1 MATKF
6 ENLLNSNNKQPVE
19 TQEPVATQEPV
30 FYDTNHINNVKLK
43 KHTQAIID
51 LQNANTRNN
60 FAIAVHLKVI
70 RDEEL
75 FIDDGYTDV
84 FDYAKKILDFSKV
97 YVYKNIVN
105 AEKFIEVKKI
115 GKNTIYTSNLP
126 HDKKDFTSGQL
137 IELQGLEYDTA
148 KKLVED
154 GIINSDMTTKE
165 IRNIVKEHKPAKK
178 KNTKLTGSMIQN
190 IEDTALK
197 TDTEIIEGDEKKQ
210 KEKLHNS
217 YLKDIDKLYDIYEK
231 LQKNP
236 LLDTDEGKTAL
247 NRLLE
252 AIESMN
258 Y

>member
-6 ENLLNSNNKQPVE
+6 ENLLNTDNKQPIE
-19 TQEPVATQEPV
+19 ATQEPV
-30 FYDTNHINNVKLK
+30 FYDTNHINNAKLK

-75 FIDDGYTDV
+75 FADDGYTDV

-126 HDKKDFTSGQL
+126 HEGKDFTSGQL
-137 IELQGLEYDTA
+137 IELQCLEYDTA

-154 GIINSDMTTKE
+154 KVITSDMTTKE

-178 KNTKLTGSMIQN
+178 KNTK
-190 IEDTALK
+190 DTSEK

-217 YLKDIDKLYDIYEK
+217 YLKDIDKLYDTYEK

-236 LLDTDEGKTAL
+236 LLDTDEGKTSL

-252 AIESMN
+252 AIENMN

>member
-6 ENLLNSNNKQPVE
+6 ENLLNADNKQPIE
-19 TQEPVATQEPV
+19 ATQEPV
-30 FYDTNHINNVKLK
+30 FYDTNHINNAKLK

-75 FIDDGYTDV
+75 FADDGYTDV

-126 HDKKDFTSGQL
+126 HEGKDFTSGQL

-154 GIINSDMTTKE
+154 KVITSDMTTKE

-178 KNTKLTGSMIQN
+178 KNTK
-190 IEDTALK
+190 DTSEK

-217 YLKDIDKLYDIYEK
+217 YLKDIDKLYDTYEK

-236 LLDTDEGKTAL
+236 LLDTDEGKTSL

-252 AIESMN
+252 AIENMN

>member
-6 ENLLNSNNKQPVE
+6 ENLLNNNNQPVS
-19 TQEPVATQEPV
+19 TQEPV
-30 FYDTNHINNVKLK
+30 FYDTNHINNAKLK

-75 FIDDGYTDV
+75 FADDGYTDV

-126 HDKKDFTSGQL
+126 HEGKDFTSGQL
-137 IELQGLEYDTA
+137 IELQGLEYDNA

-154 GIINSDMTTKE
+154 GIITADMTTKE
-165 IRNIVKEHKPAKK
+165 IRNIVKAHKPAKK
-178 KNTKLTGSMIQN
+178 KKN
-190 IEDTALK
+190 DTSNL
-197 TDTEIIEGDEKKQ
+197 ECEYPEGDLRHYDKKAQ
-210 KEKLHNS
+210 YIEQNKEKLHNS

-236 LLDTDEGKTAL
+236 LLDTDEGKTSL

-252 AIESMN
+252 AIENMN

>member
-1 MATKF
+1 MSTKF
-6 ENLLNSNNKQPVE
+6 ENLFSDNSQSVE
-19 TQEPVATQEPV
+19 AIQEPV
-30 FYDTNHINNVKLK
+30 FYDTNHINNAKLK
-43 KHTQAIID
+43 KHTQAIIE

-75 FIDDGYTDV
+75 FSDDGFTDV
-84 FDYAKKILDFSKV
+84 FDYAKKTLDFSKV

-115 GKNTIYTSNLP
+115 GRNTTYTSNLP
-126 HDKKDFTSGQL
+126 HEGKDFTSGQL
-137 IELQGLEYDTA
+137 IELQVLEYDNA

-154 GIINSDMTTKE
+154 GIITADMTTKE
-165 IRNIVKEHKPAKK
+165 IRNIVKAHKPAKK
-178 KNTKLTGSMIQN
+178 KKN
-190 IEDTALK
+190 DTPDL
-197 TDTEIIEGDEKKQ
+197 ECEYPEGDLRHYDKKAQ
-210 KEKLHNS
+210 YIAQNKEKLHNS
-217 YLKDIDKLYDIYEK
+217 YLKDIDMLYDIYEK

-252 AIESMN
+252 AIETMN

>member
-6 ENLLNSNNKQPVE
+6 ENLLNTDNKQPIE
-19 TQEPVATQEPV
+19 ATQEPV
-30 FYDTNHINNVKLK
+30 FYDTNHINNAKLK

-75 FIDDGYTDV
+75 FADDGYTDV

-126 HDKKDFTSGQL
+126 HEGKDFTSGQL

-154 GIINSDMTTKE
+154 KVITSDMTTKE

-178 KNTKLTGSMIQN
+178 KNTK
-190 IEDTALK
+190 DTSEK

-217 YLKDIDKLYDIYEK
+217 YLKDIDKLYDTYEK

-236 LLDTDEGKTAL
+236 LLDTDEGKTSL

-252 AIESMN
+252 AIENMN

>member
-1 MATKF
+1 MSTKF
-6 ENLLNSNNKQPVE
+6 ENLLNTDNKQPIE
-19 TQEPVATQEPV
+19 ATQEPV
-30 FYDTNHINNVKLK
+30 FYDTNHINNAKLK

-75 FIDDGYTDV
+75 FADDGYTDV

-126 HDKKDFTSGQL
+126 HEGKDFTSGQL

-148 KKLVED
+148 KKLVENKV
-154 GIINSDMTTKE
+154 ITSDMTTKE

-178 KNTKLTGSMIQN
+178 KNIK
-190 IEDTALK
+190 DTSEK

-217 YLKDIDKLYDIYEK
+217 YLKYIDKLYDTYEK

-236 LLDTDEGKTAL
+236 LLDTDEGKTSL

-252 AIESMN
+252 AIEKMN

>member
-1 MATKF
+1 MSTKF
-6 ENLLNSNNKQPVE
+6 ESLFSDNSQSVE
-19 TQEPVATQEPV
+19 AIQEPV
-30 FYDTNHINNVKLK
+30 FYDTNHINNAKLK

-75 FIDDGYTDV
+75 FADDGYTDV

-126 HDKKDFTSGQL
+126 HEGKDFTSGQL
-137 IELQGLEYDTA
+137 IELQGLEYDNA

-154 GIINSDMTTKE
+154 GIITADMTTKE
-165 IRNIVKEHKPAKK
+165 IRNIVKAHKPAKK
-178 KNTKLTGSMIQN
+178 KNKELTGAMIQN
-190 IEDTALK
+190 IEDTPLQ

-236 LLDTDEGKTAL
+236 LLDTNEGKTAL

-252 AIESMN
+252 AIENMN

>member
-1 MATKF
+1 MSTKF
-6 ENLLNSNNKQPVE
+6 ENLFSDNSQSVE
-19 TQEPVATQEPV
+19 AIQEPV
-30 FYDTNHINNVKLK
+30 FYDTNHINNAKLK
-43 KHTQAIID
+43 KHTQAIIE

-75 FIDDGYTDV
+75 FSDDGFTDV
-84 FDYAKKILDFSKV
+84 FDYAKKTLDFSKV

-115 GKNTIYTSNLP
+115 GRNTTYTSNLP
-126 HDKKDFTSGQL
+126 HTGKDFTSGQL
-137 IELQGLEYDTA
+137 IELQCLEYDTV

-154 GIINSDMTTKE
+154 GIITADMTTKE
-165 IRNIVKEHKPAKK
+165 IRNIVKAHKPAKK

-190 IEDTALK
+190 IEDTVLK

-252 AIESMN
+252 AIETMN

>member
-6 ENLLNSNNKQPVE
+6 ENLFSDNSQSVE
-19 TQEPVATQEPV
+19 ATQEPV
-30 FYDTNHINNVKLK
+30 FYDTNHINNAKLK
-43 KHTQAIID
+43 KHTQAIIE

-75 FIDDGYTDV
+75 FTDDGFVDV
-84 FDYAKKILDFSKV
+84 FDYAKKTLDFSKV

-115 GKNTIYTSNLP
+115 GRNTTYTSNLP
-126 HDKKDFTSGQL
+126 HNGKDFTSGQL
-137 IELQGLEYDTA
+137 IELQCLEYDTV

-154 GIINSDMTTKE
+154 GIISSDMTTKE
-165 IRNIVKEHKPAKK
+165 IRNIVKEHKPSK
-178 KNTKLTGSMIQN
+178 KNTNVTQN
-190 IEDTALK
+190 TSEA
-197 TDTEIIEGDEKKQ
+197 TDTKINEGDGQKQ
-210 KEKLHNS
+210 KEKQHNK
-217 YLKDIDKLYDIYEK
+217 YLKEIDKLYDIYEK
-231 LQKNP
+231 LLKNP
-236 LLDTDEGKTAL
+236 LLDTDEGKTSL

-252 AIESMN
+252 AIENMN

>member
-1 MATKF
+1 M
-6 ENLLNSNNKQPVE
+6 
-19 TQEPVATQEPV
+19 
-30 FYDTNHINNVKLK
+30 
-43 KHTQAIID
+43 
-51 LQNANTRNN
+51 QNANTRNN

-75 FIDDGYTDV
+75 FSDDGFTDV
-84 FDYAKKILDFSKV
+84 FDYAKKTLDFSKV

-115 GKNTIYTSNLP
+115 GRNTTYTSNLP
-126 HDKKDFTSGQL
+126 HTGKDFTSGQL
-137 IELQGLEYDTA
+137 IELQCLEYDTV

-252 AIESMN
+252 AIETMN

>member
-6 ENLLNSNNKQPVE
+6 ENLLNTDNKQPIE
-19 TQEPVATQEPV
+19 ATQEPV
-30 FYDTNHINNVKLK
+30 FYDTNHINNAKLK

-75 FIDDGYTDV
+75 FADDGYTDV

-126 HDKKDFTSGQL
+126 HEGKDFTSGQL

-154 GIINSDMTTKE
+154 KVITSDMTTKE

-178 KNTKLTGSMIQN
+178 KNDK
-190 IEDTALK
+190 DTSEK
-197 TDTEIIEGDEKKQ
+197 TDTEITEGDEKKQ

-217 YLKDIDKLYDIYEK
+217 YLKDIDKLYDTYEK

-236 LLDTDEGKTAL
+236 LLDTDEGKTSL

-252 AIESMN
+252 AIENMN

>member
-6 ENLLNSNNKQPVE
+6 ENLFSDNSQSVE
-19 TQEPVATQEPV
+19 ATQEPV
-30 FYDTNHINNVKLK
+30 FYDTNHINNAKLK
-43 KHTQAIID
+43 KHTQAIIE

-75 FIDDGYTDV
+75 FTDDGFVDV
-84 FDYAKKILDFSKV
+84 FDYAKKTLDFSKV

-115 GKNTIYTSNLP
+115 GRNTTYTSNLP
-126 HDKKDFTSGQL
+126 HNGKDFTSGQL
-137 IELQGLEYDTA
+137 IELQCLEYDTV

-154 GIINSDMTTKE
+154 GVISSDMTTKE

-178 KNTKLTGSMIQN
+178 KNTNVTQN
-190 IEDTALK
+190 ISEA
-197 TDTEIIEGDEKKQ
+197 TDTEINEGDEQKQ
-210 KEKLHNS
+210 KEKQHNK
-217 YLKDIDKLYDIYEK
+217 YLKEIDKLYDIYEK
-231 LQKNP
+231 LLKNP
-236 LLDTDEGKTAL
+236 LLDTDEGKTSL

-252 AIESMN
+252 AIENMN

>member
-6 ENLLNSNNKQPVE
+6 ENLFSDNSQSVE
-19 TQEPVATQEPV
+19 AIQEPV
-30 FYDTNHINNVKLK
+30 FYDTNHINNAKLK
-43 KHTQAIID
+43 KHTQAIIE

-75 FIDDGYTDV
+75 FTDDGFVDV
-84 FDYAKKILDFSKV
+84 FDYAKKTLDFSKV

-115 GKNTIYTSNLP
+115 GRNTIYTSNLP
-126 HDKKDFTSGQL
+126 HNGKDFTSGQL
-137 IELQGLEYDTA
+137 IELQCLEYDTV

-154 GIINSDMTTKE
+154 GIISSDMTTKE
-165 IRNIVKEHKPAKK
+165 IRNIVKEHKPTKK
-178 KNTKLTGSMIQN
+178 KNTNVTQN
-190 IEDTALK
+190 TSEVTDIE
-197 TDTEIIEGDEKKQ
+197 INEGDEQKQ
-210 KEKLHNS
+210 KEKQHNK
-217 YLKDIDKLYDIYEK
+217 YLKEIDKLYDIYEK
-231 LQKNP
+231 LLKNP
-236 LLDTDEGKTAL
+236 LLDTDEGKTSL

-252 AIESMN
+252 AIENMN

>member
-6 ENLLNSNNKQPVE
+6 ENLLNTDNKQPIEV
-19 TQEPVATQEPV
+19 TQEPV
-30 FYDTNHINNVKLK
+30 FYDTNHINNAKLK

-75 FIDDGYTDV
+75 FADDGYTDV

-126 HDKKDFTSGQL
+126 HEGKDFTSGQL

-154 GIINSDMTTKE
+154 KVITSDMTTKE

-178 KNTKLTGSMIQN
+178 KNTK
-190 IEDTALK
+190 DTSEK

-217 YLKDIDKLYDIYEK
+217 YLKDIDKLYDTYEK

-236 LLDTDEGKTAL
+236 LLDTDEGKTSL

-252 AIESMN
+252 AIENMN

>member
-6 ENLLNSNNKQPVE
+6 ENLLNTDNKQPIE
-19 TQEPVATQEPV
+19 ATQEPV
-30 FYDTNHINNVKLK
+30 FYDTNHINNAKLK

-75 FIDDGYTDV
+75 FADDGYTDV

-126 HDKKDFTSGQL
+126 HEGKDFTSGQL

-154 GIINSDMTTKE
+154 KIITSDMTTKE

-178 KNTKLTGSMIQN
+178 KNTK
-190 IEDTALK
+190 DTSEK

-217 YLKDIDKLYDIYEK
+217 YLKDIDKLYDTYEK

-236 LLDTDEGKTAL
+236 LLDTDEGKTSL

-252 AIESMN
+252 AIENMN

>member
-6 ENLLNSNNKQPVE
+6 ENLLNSNNSQPVE
-19 TQEPVATQEPV
+19 ATQEPV

-75 FIDDGYTDV
+75 FADDGYTDV

-148 KKLVED
+148 KKLVEN
-154 GIINSDMTTKE
+154 GIISSDMTTKE
-165 IRNIVKEHKPAKK
+165 IRNIVKEHKTAKK
-178 KNTKLTGSMIQN
+178 KDTKLTGSMIQN
-190 IEDTALK
+190 IEDTPEI
-197 TDTEIIEGDEKKQ
+197 TDTEVIEGDEKRQ
-210 KEKLHNS
+210 KEKLHNN

-236 LLDTDEGKTAL
+236 LLDTDEGKMSL

-252 AIESMN
+252 AIENMN